1 MFSDNLKK
9 RRLQMGLSQE
19 ELAKHVGY
27 SSRSSVAKL
36 EAGTASVTTQKLQRI
51 AQVLDISVD
60 ELIGIDAQSPISVE
74 ERKNSSKTVVLV
86 QAGGKSTRNI
96 LNVPNQFITI
106 DDKPVIIYVLEA
118 YEKHPAIDE
127 IHVVC
132 AYGWESILASYLD
145 KFRITKVKNIIT
157 GGDTILDSVRLGF
170 RKIEKDLLP
179 GDTVILQEATRP
191 MVTGGMISKL
201 LSSYATFGNSVIV
214 RQVNE
219 LVQFQRTGSTTNY
232 LDRNTIYSMES
243 PEIYSAQSLKEALD
257 QPPKKLQDDG
267 SCCALLF
274 YRRGMD
280 IHFCENKSTNI
291 KIVRQEDAYTFKVL
305 NSLIL

>member
-1 MFSDNLKK
+1 MFADNLKK

-19 ELAKHVGY
+19 ELARRVGY

-36 EAGTASVTTQKLQRI
+36 EAGTSSATTQKLQKL

-60 ELIGIDAQSPISVE
+60 ELIGSGDTIPSVSPAQNE
-74 ERKNSSKTVVLV
+74 TCKTVVLI

-96 LNVPNQFITI
+96 MNVPNQFITI

-127 IHVVC
+127 IHIIC
-132 AYGWESILASYLD
+132 AYGWESILNSYLE
-145 KFRITKVKNIIT
+145 KFQITKVKSIIT
-157 GGDTILDSVRLGF
+157 GGDTILESVRHGF
-170 RKIEKDLLP
+170 HKIEKDLDP
-179 GDTVILQEATRP
+179 RDIVILQESTRP
-191 MVTGGMISKL
+191 MVNGAMISKL

-219 LVQFQRTGSTTNY
+219 LVQFQKDAGRTNY
-232 LDRNTIYSMES
+232 LDRNTVYSLEN
-243 PEIYSAQSLKEALD
+243 PEIYSAQTLKAILS
-257 QPPKKLQDDG
+257 QPSKQLKDDG

-274 YRRGMD
+274 YRLGIP
-280 IHFCENKSTNI
+280 IHFCETKSNNI
-291 KIVRQEDAYTFKVL
+291 KIIRQEDAYTFKVL